1 MITILYPTYLPAAY
15 KLVDRLCRQY
25 SAEIILEFS
34 DQEGYQVLTSIE
46 DYKEEEVLE
55 HLARYSSL
63 FRLRQENNE

>member
-34 DQEGYQVLTSIE
+34 DQEGYQLLTSLE
-46 DYKEEEVLE
+46 GYREEQVLE
-55 HLARYSSL
+55 YLSQYSSL
-63 FRLRQENNE
+63 FHLRQEND